1 MICLIDMEQL
11 LVEAVREKASDI
23 HITVGV
29 PPVFRINGILRYY
42 GENRL
47 TSDDTEIYLNQVL
60 NESHREQLEKH
71 GEWDLSFN
79 VPGAARF
86 RINAYKQRGSY
97 ALAIRVVSINPPSLD
112 ELGFPSCIKDLAL
125 KPRGLILV
133 TGPTGSGKST
143 TLAAMVNY
151 INQNRSCHII
161 TLEDPIEYLHK
172 HKKSIVNQ
180 REIGSDSHSFSKAL
194 RAALRE
200 DPDVI
205 LVGEMRD
212 TETMAT
218 AITAAET
225 GHLVMST
232 LHTMS
237 ADQTVDRIIDSFPAY
252 QQPQIKTQLAAV
264 LEGIIAQ
271 QLLPLKSNKGRIA
284 ALEILIANNAIRN
297 LIREG
302 RTHQIQTSI
311 QTGIRHGMR
320 TMDYSL
326 AELVRQNLITSEA
339 AMERAI
345 DTEMLQQ
352 HMRMA

>member
-1 MICLIDMEQL
+1 MEL
-11 LVEAVREKASDI
+11 LSIKDLLKNAVDEKASDI
-23 HITVGV
+23 HLTVGV
-29 PPVFRINGILRYY
+29 PPMIRVHGQLKPTEADNLVP
-42 GENRL
+42 E
-47 TSDDTEIYLNQVL
+47 DTEEYVRQVL
-60 NESHREQLEKH
+60 DEKQRQLLAEH
-71 GEWDLSFN
+71 GEWDLSFYM
-79 VPGAARF
+79 PGVARF
-86 RINAYKQRGSY
+86 RVNAYRQRGSY
-97 ALAIRVVSINPPSLD
+97 ALAIRVVNINPPSLD
-112 ELGFPSCIKDLAL
+112 GLGFPPSLKELSM

-151 INQNRSCHII
+151 INQNRRCHII

-172 HKKSIVNQ
+172 HDKSVVNQ
-180 REIGSDSHSFSKAL
+180 REIGSDSKTFANAL

-212 TETMAT
+212 METIST

-237 ADQTVDRIIDSFPAY
+237 ADQTIDRIIDTFPSY
-252 QQPQIKTQLAAV
+252 QQSQIKTQLAAV

-271 QLLPLKSNKGRIA
+271 QLIPLKSNDGRVA
-284 ALEILIANNAIRN
+284 ALEILLANSAIRN

-311 QTGIRHGMR
+311 QTGMRTGMR
-320 TMDYSL
+320 SMDFSL
-326 AELVRQNLITSEA
+326 AELVRRGSITNES
-339 AMERAI
+339 AMDRAM
-345 DTEMLQQ
+345 DPEMLRQ
-352 HMRMA
+352 HLRMS

>member
-1 MICLIDMEQL
+1 MILVNMQEL
-11 LVEAVREKASDI
+11 LREAVRAKASDI

-29 PPVFRINGILRYY
+29 PPVLRINGILRYY
-42 GENRL
+42 SDSIL
-47 TSDDTEIYLNQVL
+47 TSEDTENCKDQILNKTQQ
-60 NESHREQLEKH
+60 EQLEKH
-71 GEWDLSFN
+71 GEWDLSFFLQG
-79 VPGAARF
+79 VARF
-86 RINAYKQRGSY
+86 RVNAYKQRGSY
-97 ALAIRVVSINPPSLD
+97 ALAIRVVSINPPTLD
-112 ELGFPSCIKDLAL
+112 ELGFPDSLKELAM

-143 TLAAMVNY
+143 TLAAMVSY

-172 HKKSIVNQ
+172 HGKSIVNQ
-180 REIGSDSHSFSKAL
+180 REIGSDSQTFSKAL

-212 TETMAT
+212 TETIAT

-237 ADQTVDRIIDSFPAY
+237 ADQTVDRIIDSFPSH
-252 QQPQIKTQLAAV
+252 QQAQIKTQLSAV
-264 LEGIIAQ
+264 VQGIIAQ
-271 QLLPLKSNKGRIA
+271 QLLPIKNNQGRVA

-311 QTGIRHGMR
+311 QTGIKTGMR

-326 AELVRQNLITSEA
+326 AELVRRNMITTEI
-339 AMERAI
+339 AMERAM
-345 DTEMLQQ
+345 DTEMLKQ
-352 HMRMA
+352 HMMRF

>member
-1 MICLIDMEQL
+1 MSLIKMQEL
-11 LVEAVREKASDI
+11 LEEAVHAKASDI

-29 PPVFRINGILRYY
+29 PPVFRINGQLTHF
-42 GENRL
+42 GEECL
-47 TSDDTEIYLNQVL
+47 TPDDTEYCKNQL
-60 NESHREQLEKH
+60 LDKSHQEKLEKY

-79 VPGAARF
+79 LPGIARY
-86 RINAYKQRGSY
+86 RVNAYKQRGSY
-97 ALAIRVVSINPPSLD
+97 AMAIRVVSFNPPTLD
-112 ELGFPSCIKDLAL
+112 ELGFPNSLKELAM

-143 TLAAMVNY
+143 TLAAMMNH
-151 INQNRSCHII
+151 INQSRSCHII

-172 HKKSIVNQ
+172 HNKSIVNQ
-180 REIGSDSHSFSKAL
+180 REIGSDSKNFSNAL

-212 TETMAT
+212 VETIAT

-225 GHLVMST
+225 GHLVIST

-237 ADQTVDRIIDSFPAY
+237 ADQTIDRIIDSFPAY

-264 LEGIIAQ
+264 VEGIIAQ
-271 QLLPLKSNKGRIA
+271 QLLPLKNNQGRIA

-311 QTGIRHGMR
+311 QTGIKNGMR

-326 AELVRQNLITSEA
+326 ADLLRRNLITTEV
-339 AMERAI
+339 AMERAMN
-345 DTEMLQQ
+345 TEMLQQ
-352 HMRMA
+352 HMRRI